1 MRHLYL
7 FIVFAHIFMGCSS
20 VNDVQQLNS
29 QALEEYNTPVRPGY
43 QGLNPYWNEFATKFM
58 YAPAFDFKG
67 VEGAEYYQ
75 YTVTPKGGD
84 GHVSWTMRA
93 DEPNLSLAPIWQDVE
108 VGDVVLKVEA
118 MKSGEAIATVG
129 ERAFFRDFPFQGPY
143 HDAVRDYRESALL
156 ALLHIHSMPSMQSW
170 KTATQPDMSYQLN
183 TYPCKII
190 GSTISLEVLLAKLCP
205 ELRDDALLIAE
216 NAAQFLIA
224 ESRVEGEPLAFFPPT
239 YYGNYITSGASRNKG
254 KTMTMEALTVANAF
268 MDLYDA
274 TQKQEYYNRA
284 LGITDTYARMQATD
298 GSFPIKMDFVTG
310 EPVNEVKA
318 LLHPLLEWLQRLE
331 QQYGVTK
338 YAEMFHKSEQW
349 MQEHT
354 LKSFDMT
361 GQFEDGTVLGLKP
374 YENLTNC
381 TAAPYASYLLGKAA
395 PSEQELRDAIDLI
408 RFSEDQFVHW
418 DSSYK
423 RYGAKVNH
431 TPCVVE
437 QYKYRMPVD
446 HSACNVANAFLSL
459 YEQTG
464 DQLAYMKA
472 KALIDNITILQ
483 NANTGMIPTFWR
495 NFFYGEDWINCTLL
509 SIQTLLRMD
518 GVEKTSPYTCRK

>member
-1 MRHLYL
+1 M
-7 FIVFAHIFMGCSS
+7 ACSPVS
-20 VNDVQQLNS
+20 DIERLNR
-29 QALEEYNTPVRPGY
+29 QALEEYNIPVRPGY
-43 QGLNPYWNEFATKFM
+43 EGRNPYWNEFAIKFI
-58 YAPAFDFKG
+58 YAPAFDFPLI
-67 VEGAEYYQ
+67 EGAEYYQ
-75 YTVTPKGGD
+75 YTVTPKNNEQQK
-84 GHVSWTMRA
+84 SWQMTA
-93 DEPNLSLAPIWQDVE
+93 PAPNLSLAPIWQDIE
-108 VGDVVLKVEA
+108 VGNVALKVEA
-118 MKSGEAIATVG
+118 MASGQPIATVG
-129 ERAFFRDFPFQGPY
+129 ERAFLRDYPFQGPY
-143 HDAVRDYRESALL
+143 RDAVRDYRESALL
-156 ALLHIHSMPSMQSW
+156 ALVHIHNMRPIQSW
-170 KTATQPDMSYQLN
+170 KSSVQPDMSYQLN

-190 GSTISLEVLLAKLCP
+190 GSTIGLEVLLAKLCP
-205 ELRDDALLIAE
+205 ELRDEALLIAE
-216 NAAQFLIA
+216 NAAQFLIN
-224 ESRVEGEPLAFFPPT
+224 ESCGEDEPLAFFPPT

-268 MDLYDA
+268 MDLYEA
-274 TQKQEYYNRA
+274 TQKQEYYQRA
-284 LGITDTYARMQATD
+284 MAITSTYARLQADD
-298 GSFPIKMDFVTG
+298 GSFPIKMDFATG

-331 QQYGVTK
+331 QQYGVTE
-338 YAEMFHKSEQW
+338 YVDMFQRAEKW

-395 PSEQELRDAIDLI
+395 PTDQELCDAIDLI

-418 DSSYK
+418 DSSYR
-423 RYGAKVNH
+423 RYGVKVNH

-446 HSACNVANAFLSL
+446 HSACNVANAWLSL
-459 YEQTG
+459 YLKTG
-464 DQLAYMKA
+464 DELAYFKA

-483 NANTGMIPTFWR
+483 NANTGMLPTFWR

-509 SIQTLLRMD
+509 SVQTLLRMSE
-518 GVEKTSPYTCRK
+518 VEKQ